1 MGVNYETLTV
11 GPLQANC
18 FILYDTDT
26 KETIVVDP
34 GDEPDRIIDFINDRK
49 LKVKYILCTHAH
61 FDHVGAV
68 PELKE
73 HTGALLLIHEEEL
86 EIYNAAK
93 DMAAFFGYDISELP
107 PPDRTLKEGDELRI
121 GRKSFTIL
129 HTPGH
134 SPGGI
139 CLFGNGLV
147 VTGDTLFA
155 GSVGRTDFHG
165 GSLSKLRESFQ
176 RLMSLPEDTVVLP
189 GHGPTSTIGRERREN
204 FFNEEIL

>member
-107 PPDRTLKEGDELRI
+107 PPDRTLKEG
-121 GRKSFTIL
+121 
-129 HTPGH
+129 
-134 SPGGI
+134 
-139 CLFGNGLV
+139 
-147 VTGDTLFA
+147 
-155 GSVGRTDFHG
+155 
-165 GSLSKLRESFQ
+165 
-176 RLMSLPEDTVVLP
+176 
-189 GHGPTSTIGRERREN
+189 
-204 FFNEEIL
+204 

>member
-1 MGVNYETLTV
+1 MGVNYETLAV

-18 FILYDTDT
+18 FIIYDTDT

>member
-1 MGVNYETLTV
+1 
-11 GPLQANC
+11 PLQANC

>member
-121 GRKSFTIL
+121 GRKSFTVL

-165 GSLSKLRESFQ
+165 GSLSKLRKSFQ

>member
-189 GHGPTSTIGRERREN
+189 GHGPTSTIGQERREN